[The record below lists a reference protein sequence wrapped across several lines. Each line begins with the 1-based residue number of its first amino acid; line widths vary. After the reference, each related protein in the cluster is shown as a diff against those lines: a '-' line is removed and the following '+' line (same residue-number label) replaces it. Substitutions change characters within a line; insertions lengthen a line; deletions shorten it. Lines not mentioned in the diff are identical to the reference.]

1 MLAKPE
7 YFSPP
12 DEVCCWQGRR
22 GGAPSGRCCW
32 PGRRDR
38 VVAGRGAV
46 AERHREAVAGVG
58 AVTELLLAGALRRR
72 AIGKM
77 LMAGALQRS
86 AIGKLLLVGAPWWS
100 AIGKMLLAGVPCGK
114 TMRQHRE
121 AAAEGYHLRSLLWY
135 SAHSLGR
142 KRHREMSC
150 GINGCCAR
158 CLANIV
164 RISSRVVEI
173 ILLGSS
179 R

>member
-1 MLAKPE
+1 M
-7 YFSPP
+7 
-12 DEVCCWQGRR
+12 
-22 GGAPSGRCCW
+22 
-32 PGRRDR
+32 
-38 VVAGRGAV
+38 
-46 AERHREAVAGVG
+46 
-58 AVTELLLAGALRRR
+58 LLAEALRRR

-77 LMAGALQRS
+77 LMAEALRRRAIGKLLMAEAPWRSAIGKLLLAGALQRS
-86 AIGKLLLVGAPWWS
+86 AIGKLLL
-100 AIGKMLLAGVPCGK
+100 AGVPCGE

>member
-12 DEVCCWQGRR
+12 DEVCCWQ
-22 GGAPSGRCCW
+22 
-32 PGRRDR
+32 GRRDR

-46 AERHREAVAGVG
+46 AERHREAVAGGG
-58 AVTELLLAGALRRR
+58 AVTELLLAEALRRR

-77 LMAGALQRS
+77 LLAEALRRS
-86 AIGKLLLVGAPWWS
+86 AIGKMLLAVELRRR
-100 AIGKMLLAGVPCGK
+100 AIGKLLLAGVPCGK
-114 TMRQHRE
+114 TMRQHRK

>member
-1 MLAKPE
+1 MR
-7 YFSPP
+7 F
-12 DEVCCWQGRR
+12 
-22 GGAPSGRCCW
+22 
-32 PGRRDR
+32 
-38 VVAGRGAV
+38 VAGRGAV
-46 AERHREAVAGVG
+46 AELLMAEAPWRSAIGKM
-58 AVTELLLAGALRRR
+58 LLAEALRRR
-72 AIGKM
+72 AIGK
-77 LMAGALQRS
+77 L
-86 AIGKLLLVGAPWWS
+86 
-100 AIGKMLLAGVPCGK
+100 LLAGVPCGK

-142 KRHREMSC
+142 KRHRELSS

>member
-1 MLAKPE
+1 MR
-7 YFSPP
+7 F
-12 DEVCCWQGRR
+12 
-22 GGAPSGRCCW
+22 
-32 PGRRDR
+32 
-38 VVAGRGAV
+38 VAGRGAV
-46 AERHREAVAGVG
+46 AERHREAVAGGG
-58 AVTELLLAGALRRR
+58 AVTELLLAEALRRR

-77 LMAGALQRS
+77 LLAEALRR
-86 AIGKLLLVGAPWWS
+86 S
-100 AIGKMLLAGVPCGK
+100 AIGKMLLAVELRRRAIGKLLLAGVPCGE

-121 AAAEGYHLRSLLWY
+121 AAVEAYHLRSLLWY

>member
-22 GGAPSGRCCW
+22 
-32 PGRRDR
+32 DR
-38 VVAGRGAV
+38 AVAGRGAV
-46 AERHREAVAGVG
+46 AE
-58 AVTELLLAGALRRR
+58 LLARSAMAKRLASLWQR

-77 LMAGALQRS
+77 LLAEALRRR
-86 AIGKLLLVGAPWWS
+86 
-100 AIGKMLLAGVPCGK
+100 AIGKMLLAGVPCGE

-121 AAAEGYHLRSLLWY
+121 AATEGYHLRTLLWY

>member
-1 MLAKPE
+1 MLLA
-7 YFSPP
+7 
-12 DEVCCWQGRR
+12 
-22 GGAPSGRCCW
+22 GAPWRSAIGKILL
-32 PGRRDR
+32 
-38 VVAGRGAV
+38 AG
-46 AERHREAVAGVG
+46 G
-58 AVTELLLAGALRRR
+58 AVTELLLAGAPWRSAIGKILLAGSAVTELLLAGALLRRV
-72 AIGKM
+72 IGKM
-77 LMAGALQRS
+77 LMAGALRR
-86 AIGKLLLVGAPWWS
+86 S

-121 AAAEGYHLRSLLWY
+121 AAAEAYHLRSPLWY

-150 GINGCCAR
+150 GVNGCCAR

>member
-7 YFSPP
+7 YSSPP

-22 GGAPSGRCCW
+22 GRAV
-32 PGRRDR
+32 D
-38 VVAGRGAV
+38 GRGAV
-46 AERHREAVAGVG
+46 AERHREAVAGRG
-58 AVTELLLAGALRRR
+58 AVPELLLAGALRRR
-72 AIGKM
+72 AIGKLLLAGAPWRSAIGKM
-77 LMAGALQRS
+77 LMAGAQWRR
-86 AIGKLLLVGAPWWS
+86 AVGKL
-100 AIGKMLLAGVPCGK
+100 LLAGVPCGK
-114 TMRQHRE
+114 TMRQHRK

>member
-1 MLAKPE
+1 MAKRMAAL
-7 YFSPP
+7 
-12 DEVCCWQGRR
+12 WQ
-22 GGAPSGRCCW
+22 
-32 PGRRDR
+32 
-38 VVAGRGAV
+38 
-46 AERHREAVAGVG
+46 
-58 AVTELLLAGALRRR
+58 R

-77 LMAGALQRS
+77 LLAGAPWRS
-86 AIGKLLLVGAPWWS
+86 AIGKLLL
-100 AIGKMLLAGVPCGK
+100 AGVPCGE
-114 TMRQHRE
+114 TMQPHRD
-121 AAAEGYHLRSLLWY
+121 AATEGYHLRSLLWY

-150 GINGCCAR
+150 GVNGCCAR

>member
-1 MLAKPE
+1 M
-7 YFSPP
+7 
-12 DEVCCWQGRR
+12 
-22 GGAPSGRCCW
+22 
-32 PGRRDR
+32 
-38 VVAGRGAV
+38 
-46 AERHREAVAGVG
+46 
-58 AVTELLLAGALRRR
+58 LLAGARRR
-72 AIGKM
+72 RVIGKM
-77 LMAGALQRS
+77 LLAGALQRS
-86 AIGKLLLVGAPWWS
+86 AIGKILLAGALLRRVIGKMLLAGALWRR
-100 AIGKMLLAGVPCGK
+100 AIGKILLAGALRRRAVGKMLLPGVLRRRAVGNLLLAGVPCGK

-150 GINGCCAR
+150 GVNGCCAR

>member
-1 MLAKPE
+1 MAERPRE
-7 YFSPP
+7 
-12 DEVCCWQGRR
+12 
-22 GGAPSGRCCW
+22 A
-32 PGRRDR
+32 
-38 VVAGRGAV
+38 VAGRGAV
-46 AERHREAVAGVG
+46 AERHREVVAGGG
-58 AVTELLLAGALRRR
+58 AVTELLLAGAPW
-72 AIGKM
+72 
-77 LMAGALQRS
+77 RS
-86 AIGKLLLVGAPWWS
+86 AVGNLLLVG
-100 AIGKMLLAGVPCGK
+100 VPCGE

-150 GINGCCAR
+150 GVNGCCAR

>member
-1 MLAKPE
+1 MAE
-7 YFSPP
+7 SHRE
-12 DEVCCWQGRR
+12 D
-22 GGAPSGRCCW
+22 A
-32 PGRRDR
+32 
-38 VVAGRGAV
+38 AGRGAV
-46 AERHREAVAGVG
+46 I
-58 AVTELLLAGALRRR
+58 ELLLAGALRRR
-72 AIGKM
+72 A
-77 LMAGALQRS
+77 
-86 AIGKLLLVGAPWWS
+86 VGNL
-100 AIGKMLLAGVPCGK
+100 LLAGVPCGE

-142 KRHREMSC
+142 KRHREMSS

>member
-1 MLAKPE
+1 MAE
-7 YFSPP
+7 RHRE
-12 DEVCCWQGRR
+12 DVAGR
-22 GGAPSGRCCW
+22 
-32 PGRRDR
+32 GRRDR
-38 VVAGRGAV
+38 AVAGRGAV
-46 AERHREAVAGVG
+46 AERHREVVAGRG

-72 AIGKM
+72 
-77 LMAGALQRS
+77 S
-86 AIGKLLLVGAPWWS
+86 
-100 AIGKMLLAGVPCGK
+100 IGKMLLAGVPCGE

>member
-1 MLAKPE
+1 MAKRMAAL
-7 YFSPP
+7 
-12 DEVCCWQGRR
+12 WQRAIGK
-22 GGAPSGRCCW
+22 
-32 PGRRDR
+32 
-38 VVAGRGAV
+38 
-46 AERHREAVAGVG
+46 
-58 AVTELLLAGALRRR
+58 LLLAGAL
-72 AIGKM
+72 
-77 LMAGALQRS
+77 QR
-86 AIGKLLLVGAPWWS
+86 I
-100 AIGKMLLAGVPCGK
+100 AIGKMLLAGVPCGE

>member
-1 MLAKPE
+1 M
-7 YFSPP
+7 
-12 DEVCCWQGRR
+12 
-22 GGAPSGRCCW
+22 
-32 PGRRDR
+32 
-38 VVAGRGAV
+38 
-46 AERHREAVAGVG
+46 AERHREDTAGRG
-58 AVTELLLAGALRRR
+58 AVTELLLAGAPW
-72 AIGKM
+72 
-77 LMAGALQRS
+77 RS
-86 AIGKLLLVGAPWWS
+86 AIGKLLLAGAPWRSAIGKILLAGAPWRSTIGKLLLAGAPWRS

-142 KRHREMSC
+142 NRHREMSC

>member
-7 YFSPP
+7 YSSPP

-22 GGAPSGRCCW
+22 GRAVDGRGAVAERHREDTAGRE
-32 PGRRDR
+32 RRDR

-46 AERHREAVAGVG
+46 AERHREAVAGGG
-58 AVTELLLAGALRRR
+58 AVTELLLAGALRR
-72 AIGKM
+72 
-77 LMAGALQRS
+77 S
-86 AIGKLLLVGAPWWS
+86 AIGKLLLAGAPWRR
-100 AIGKMLLAGVPCGK
+100 AIGKLLLAGVPCGK

-150 GINGCCAR
+150 GVNGCCAR

>member
-1 MLAKPE
+1 MPELLLA
-7 YFSPP
+7 
-12 DEVCCWQGRR
+12 
-22 GGAPSGRCCW
+22 GAPW
-32 PGRRDR
+32 RR
-38 VVAGRGAV
+38 AIGK
-46 AERHREAVAGVG
+46 
-58 AVTELLLAGALRRR
+58 LLLAGALRRR
-72 AIGKM
+72 
-77 LMAGALQRS
+77 S
-86 AIGKLLLVGAPWWS
+86 IGKL
-100 AIGKMLLAGVPCGK
+100 LLAGVPCGK
-114 TMRQHRE
+114 TMRQYRE

-158 CLANIV
+158 CLAKIV

>member
-1 MLAKPE
+1 MAE
-7 YFSPP
+7 RHRE
-12 DEVCCWQGRR
+12 DTAGRGRR
-22 GGAPSGRCCW
+22 ARAVAGRGAVAKSHREDVAGRE
-32 PGRRDR
+32 RRDR
-38 VVAGRGAV
+38 AVAGRGAAAKSHREDIAGRGAV
-46 AERHREAVAGVG
+46 AERHREVVAGGG

-72 AIGKM
+72 A
-77 LMAGALQRS
+77 
-86 AIGKLLLVGAPWWS
+86 VGNL
-100 AIGKMLLAGVPCGK
+100 LLAGVPCGK

-135 SAHSLGR
+135 SGRSLGR

>member
-1 MLAKPE
+1 MR
-7 YFSPP
+7 F
-12 DEVCCWQGRR
+12 
-22 GGAPSGRCCW
+22 
-32 PGRRDR
+32 
-38 VVAGRGAV
+38 VAGRGAV
-46 AERHREAVAGVG
+46 AERHREDVAGRGAVAERHREDVAGRG
-58 AVTELLLAGALRRR
+58 AVTELLL
-72 AIGKM
+72 
-77 LMAGALQRS
+77 AGALQRS
-86 AIGKLLLVGAPWWS
+86 AIGKLLLVGAQWRR
-100 AIGKMLLAGVPCGK
+100 AVGNLLLAGVPCGK

>member
-1 MLAKPE
+1 MAKSHRE
-7 YFSPP
+7 
-12 DEVCCWQGRR
+12 D
-22 GGAPSGRCCW
+22 
-32 PGRRDR
+32 
-38 VVAGRGAV
+38 VAGR
-46 AERHREAVAGVG
+46 G
-58 AVTELLLAGALRRR
+58 AVTELLLAGAPWRSAIGKILLAGALRRRAVGKMLLPGVLRRR
-72 AIGKM
+72 AIGK
-77 LMAGALQRS
+77 L
-86 AIGKLLLVGAPWWS
+86 
-100 AIGKMLLAGVPCGK
+100 LLAGVPCGK

>member
-7 YFSPP
+7 YFSLL
-12 DEVCCWQGRR
+12 RR
-22 GGAPSGRCCW
+22 MRF
-32 PGRRDR
+32 
-38 VVAGRGAV
+38 VAGR
-46 AERHREAVAGVG
+46 G

-77 LMAGALQRS
+77 LLAGALRRR
-86 AIGKLLLVGAPWWS
+86 AVGKMLLAGALRRG

-121 AAAEGYHLRSLLWY
+121 AAAEGYHLRSPLWY

-150 GINGCCAR
+150 GVNGCCAR

>member
-1 MLAKPE
+1 MAE
-7 YFSPP
+7 SHRE
-12 DEVCCWQGRR
+12 D
-22 GGAPSGRCCW
+22 A
-32 PGRRDR
+32 
-38 VVAGRGAV
+38 AGR
-46 AERHREAVAGVG
+46 G
-58 AVTELLLAGALRRR
+58 AVTELLLAGAPWRRAIGKMLLAGGAVTELLLAGAPWR
-72 AIGKM
+72 SAIGKM
-77 LMAGALQRS
+77 LMAGAQWRR
-86 AIGKLLLVGAPWWS
+86 AVGKL
-100 AIGKMLLAGVPCGK
+100 LLAGVPCGE

-121 AAAEGYHLRSLLWY
+121 AAAEGYHLRSPLWY

-142 KRHREMSC
+142 KRHREISC

>member
-1 MLAKPE
+1 MAEAPWRSAIGKILLAG
-7 YFSPP
+7 S
-12 DEVCCWQGRR
+12 
-22 GGAPSGRCCW
+22 
-32 PGRRDR
+32 
-38 VVAGRGAV
+38 
-46 AERHREAVAGVG
+46 
-58 AVTELLLAGALRRR
+58 AVTELLLAGAPW
-72 AIGKM
+72 
-77 LMAGALQRS
+77 RS
-86 AIGKLLLVGAPWWS
+86 AIGNL
-100 AIGKMLLAGVPCGK
+100 LLAGVPCGK

-121 AAAEGYHLRSLLWY
+121 AAVEAYHLRSPLWY

>member
-1 MLAKPE
+1 MRFVAGRDAVAE
-7 YFSPP
+7 RHRE
-12 DEVCCWQGRR
+12 DTAGRGRR
-22 GGAPSGRCCW
+22 ARA
-32 PGRRDR
+32 
-38 VVAGRGAV
+38 VAGRGAV
-46 AERHREAVAGVG
+46 AERHREDVAGRGRRDRAVAGRGAVAERHREVVAGRG

-77 LMAGALQRS
+77 L
-86 AIGKLLLVGAPWWS
+86 
-100 AIGKMLLAGVPCGK
+100 LAGVPCGE

>member
-1 MLAKPE
+1 M
-7 YFSPP
+7 
-12 DEVCCWQGRR
+12 
-22 GGAPSGRCCW
+22 
-32 PGRRDR
+32 
-38 VVAGRGAV
+38 
-46 AERHREAVAGVG
+46 AERHREAVAGRG
-58 AVTELLLAGALRRR
+58 AVPELLLAGALRRR
-72 AIGKM
+72 AIGK
-77 LMAGALQRS
+77 LLLAGAPWRS
-86 AIGKLLLVGAPWWS
+86 AIGKLLLAGAPLQSCCWRGRRDRAVAGRGAVAELLARSVMAKRMAALWQR
-100 AIGKMLLAGVPCGK
+100 AIGKLLLAGVPCGE

-142 KRHREMSC
+142 NRHREMSC
-150 GINGCCAR
+150 GVNGCCAR

>member
-1 MLAKPE
+1 MR
-7 YFSPP
+7 F
-12 DEVCCWQGRR
+12 
-22 GGAPSGRCCW
+22 
-32 PGRRDR
+32 
-38 VVAGRGAV
+38 VAGRV
-46 AERHREAVAGVG
+46 
-58 AVTELLLAGALRRR
+58 AVTELLLAEAPRRRAIGKILLAEALRRR

-77 LMAGALQRS
+77 LMAEALRRR
-86 AIGKLLLVGAPWWS
+86 AIGKLLLAGAPWRS
-100 AIGKMLLAGVPCGK
+100 AIGKMLLAGALRRRAVGKLLLAGVPCGE

>member
-1 MLAKPE
+1 MR
-7 YFSPP
+7 F
-12 DEVCCWQGRR
+12 
-22 GGAPSGRCCW
+22 
-32 PGRRDR
+32 
-38 VVAGRGAV
+38 VAGKGAV
-46 AERHREAVAGVG
+46 AERHREAVAGGG
-58 AVTELLLAGALRRR
+58 AVTELLLAGAPW
-72 AIGKM
+72 
-77 LMAGALQRS
+77 RS
-86 AIGKLLLVGAPWWS
+86 AIGKILLVGAQWRR
-100 AIGKMLLAGVPCGK
+100 AIGKMLLAGVPCGE

-150 GINGCCAR
+150 GVNGCCAR

>member
-1 MLAKPE
+1 MAE
-7 YFSPP
+7 RHRE
-12 DEVCCWQGRR
+12 DTAGR
-22 GGAPSGRCCW
+22 
-32 PGRRDR
+32 GRRDR
-38 VVAGRGAV
+38 VVAGRGAAAKSHREDADGRGAAAKSHREDV
-46 AERHREAVAGVG
+46 AGRGAAAERHREDAAGRG

-72 AIGKM
+72 A
-77 LMAGALQRS
+77 
-86 AIGKLLLVGAPWWS
+86 VGNL
-100 AIGKMLLAGVPCGK
+100 LLAGVPCGK

-150 GINGCCAR
+150 GVNGCCAR

>member
-1 MLAKPE
+1 MR
-7 YFSPP
+7 F
-12 DEVCCWQGRR
+12 
-22 GGAPSGRCCW
+22 
-32 PGRRDR
+32 
-38 VVAGRGAV
+38 VAGRGAV
-46 AERHREAVAGVG
+46 AERHREAVAGGG
-58 AVTELLLAGALRRR
+58 AVTELLLAEALRRR

-77 LMAGALQRS
+77 LMAEALRRRAIGKLLMAEAPWRSAIGKLLLAGALQRS
-86 AIGKLLLVGAPWWS
+86 AIGKLLL
-100 AIGKMLLAGVPCGK
+100 AGVPCGE

-150 GINGCCAR
+150 GVNGCCAR

>member
-1 MLAKPE
+1 MAKRMAAL
-7 YFSPP
+7 
-12 DEVCCWQGRR
+12 WQRAIGKM
-22 GGAPSGRCCW
+22 
-32 PGRRDR
+32 
-38 VVAGRGAV
+38 
-46 AERHREAVAGVG
+46 
-58 AVTELLLAGALRRR
+58 LLAEALRRR
-72 AIGKM
+72 AIGK
-77 LMAGALQRS
+77 L
-86 AIGKLLLVGAPWWS
+86 
-100 AIGKMLLAGVPCGK
+100 LLAGVPCGE

>member
-1 MLAKPE
+1 MR
-7 YFSPP
+7 F
-12 DEVCCWQGRR
+12 
-22 GGAPSGRCCW
+22 
-32 PGRRDR
+32 
-38 VVAGRGAV
+38 VAGRGAV
-46 AERHREAVAGVG
+46 
-58 AVTELLLAGALRRR
+58 TELLLAEAPRRRAIGKILLAGALRRR
-72 AIGKM
+72 AIGSCCWPGRRAEMLLAGAPWRSAIGKM
-77 LMAGALQRS
+77 LMAGALLRR
-86 AIGKLLLVGAPWWS
+86 V
-100 AIGKMLLAGVPCGK
+100 IGKMLLAGALQRRAIGNLLLAGVPCGE

-142 KRHREMSC
+142 KRHREMSS

>member
-1 MLAKPE
+1 MAKRMAAL
-7 YFSPP
+7 
-12 DEVCCWQGRR
+12 WQR
-22 GGAPSGRCCW
+22 
-32 PGRRDR
+32 
-38 VVAGRGAV
+38 
-46 AERHREAVAGVG
+46 
-58 AVTELLLAGALRRR
+58 
-72 AIGKM
+72 
-77 LMAGALQRS
+77 
-86 AIGKLLLVGAPWWS
+86 
-100 AIGKMLLAGVPCGK
+100 AIGKMLLAGALQRRAIGNLLLAGVPCGE

-121 AAAEGYHLRSLLWY
+121 AAVEAYHLRSPLWY

-150 GINGCCAR
+150 GVNGCCAR